1 MEEPIVDEIRKI
13 SVGHNRMDVELS
25 TRSRRGWDV
34 ASGNMDRPKQR
45 KDVCRKRVSVDSIGR
60 GACRF

>member
-1 MEEPIVDEIRKI
+1 MEESIVGEIGRI
-13 SVGHNRMDVELS
+13 GVGHDRVVVELS

-34 ASGNMDRPKQR
+34 ASDNAYRPKRR
-45 KDVCRKRVSVDSIGR
+45 KDVCRGRLSVDSIGR